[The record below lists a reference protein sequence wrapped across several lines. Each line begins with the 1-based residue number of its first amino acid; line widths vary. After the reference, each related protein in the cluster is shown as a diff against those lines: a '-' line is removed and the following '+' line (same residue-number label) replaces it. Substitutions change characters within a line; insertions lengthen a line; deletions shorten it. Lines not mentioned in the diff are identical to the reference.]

1 MNLFHAALL
10 GIIQGL
16 TEFLPVSSSGHLIL
30 VRHLLGLPEED
41 MAAFIF
47 DVLVQMGT
55 WVAVIIYYRHELLVI
70 GNNMF
75 ANLFRRKPA
84 TAEAR
89 LGWLILLAT
98 VPAVIAGWLLKDSI
112 IGTLSSLP
120 ATGLLMLGT
129 ALLLVAAELVGH
141 RLRAVEDL
149 RPADAI
155 WIGAAQ
161 TLALLPAISRS
172 AATLFGGMAR
182 NLRRDQA
189 ARFAFLI
196 AVPVMPAAAIVAL
209 LQLETLPQASSLLLP
224 LAVGFLAAA
233 VIGYLSIRWLLN
245 YLATRSLFPFAIY
258 CAIVGALVLFSA

>member
-10 GIIQGL
+10 GIVQGL

-30 VRHLLGLPEED
+30 ARHLLGLPDED
-41 MAAFIF
+41 TAAFIF
-47 DVLVQMGT
+47 DVLIQMGT

-70 GNNMF
+70 AIDIL
-75 ANLFRRKPA
+75 ANLFQRKPA

-112 IGTLSSLP
+112 IGTLSGLP
-120 ATGLLMLGT
+120 VTGLLLLGT
-129 ALLLVAAELVGH
+129 ALLLVAAELIGSRKH
-141 RLRAVEDL
+141 GVEDL
-149 RPADAI
+149 RPADALL
-155 WIGAAQ
+155 IGAAQ
-161 TLALLPAISRS
+161 SLALLPAISRS

-189 ARFAFLI
+189 ARFAFLM
-196 AVPVMPAAAIVAL
+196 AVPVMPAAAVVAL
-209 LQLETLPQASSLLLP
+209 LQLEAQPQAGSLLLP

-233 VIGYLSIRWLLN
+233 VIGYLTIRWLLN

-258 CAIVGALVLFSA
+258 CAAVGALVLLLA